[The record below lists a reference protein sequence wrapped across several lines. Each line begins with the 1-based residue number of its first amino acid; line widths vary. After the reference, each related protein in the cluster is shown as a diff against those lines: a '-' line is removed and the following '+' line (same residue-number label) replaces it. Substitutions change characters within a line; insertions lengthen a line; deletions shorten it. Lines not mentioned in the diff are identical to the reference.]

1 MPGGPATRSSAV
13 KPDGCNLIIVTDPG
27 PDPDDVKALLTA
39 AVKHRHGDIRLLG
52 VVANG
57 GCQARQRAQL
67 ARALL
72 NLLECEDIPVGVGRC
87 APKLRASPKKL
98 PAAAAPACAHTP
110 LTHHLCARSAGKAY
124 DPKPHEYALPTAA
137 TVRPEELHDGSELL
151 RRLVREA
158 APASLTFLMISAM
171 TDLAELMR
179 DEPELIHAKVRHL
192 CVMGGL
198 QKSGADQWEPDTA
211 VNNNWDP
218 AAAKLMYDFCFGRG
232 IPMSV
237 VSRNAVPNLPM
248 QLAKDFAAR
257 EPKNVIM
264 EYLVNAQELGLC
276 GLWKTL
282 CAGRLPERCSKQ
294 WYFETFCGVDAE
306 TFAAKRAFYEGLG
319 PDAEIS
325 PYLNGHVKPY
335 DVCALIFA
343 LPDAASAFDLRPR
356 LEEAKG
362 TTHRFYLEPSAMI
375 SLEKITKLLS
385 ETFLEVC
392 EGFSGLEAASWSA
405 DRYQPA
411 SSTTSTGTSASSA
424 GDAAPAPAQTRT
436 AAS

>member
-1 MPGGPATRSSAV
+1 M
-13 KPDGCNLIIVTDPG
+13 
-27 PDPDDVKALLTA
+27 
-39 AVKHRHGDIRLLG
+39 
-52 VVANG
+52 
-57 GCQARQRAQL
+57 
-67 ARALL
+67 
-72 NLLECEDIPVGVGRC
+72 
-87 APKLRASPKKL
+87 
-98 PAAAAPACAHTP
+98 
-110 LTHHLCARSAGKAY
+110 
-124 DPKPHEYALPTAA
+124 
-137 TVRPEELHDGSELL
+137 
-151 RRLVREA
+151 EA

-411 SSTTSTGTSASSA
+411 SSTTSTGTSASSGVMKRIETTPKSEA
-424 GDAAPAPAQTRT
+424 RYARIALRMSSVLSERPLQMKMRTTQMVWTMPQPSTRSEPTAMPICGMPSAIMMASVRPIGNMCLLRIGCVFAQQAAMPPAIRALARRIRT
-436 AAS
+436 GRQSRSADRVSRCE

>member
-1 MPGGPATRSSAV
+1 MLAAAEAEAA
-13 KPDGCNLIIVTDPG
+13 
-27 PDPDDVKALLTA
+27 ALL
-39 AVKHRHGDIRLLG
+39 
-52 VVANG
+52 
-57 GCQARQRAQL
+57 
-67 ARALL
+67 
-72 NLLECEDIPVGVGRC
+72 
-87 APKLRASPKKL
+87 
-98 PAAAAPACAHTP
+98 
-110 LTHHLCARSAGKAY
+110 
-124 DPKPHEYALPTAA
+124 
-137 TVRPEELHDGSELL
+137 
-151 RRLVREA
+151 
-158 APASLTFLMISAM
+158 
-171 TDLAELMR
+171 
-179 DEPELIHAKVRHL
+179 
-192 CVMGGL
+192 
-198 QKSGADQWEPDTA
+198 SGAG
-211 VNNNWDP
+211 
-218 AAAKLMYDFCFGRG
+218 AAEGGSGSIESLGQSIKRILRTLVDFKLQD
-232 IPMSV
+232 
-237 VSRNAVPNLPM
+237 LT
-248 QLAKDFAAR
+248 
-257 EPKNVIM
+257 
-264 EYLVNAQELGLC
+264 LG
-276 GLWKTL
+276 
-282 CAGRLPERCSKQ
+282 ERPV
-294 WYFETFCGVDAE
+294 TVDAGGIV
-306 TFAAKRAFYEGLG
+306 FAVERAFASVLDSRGAHI